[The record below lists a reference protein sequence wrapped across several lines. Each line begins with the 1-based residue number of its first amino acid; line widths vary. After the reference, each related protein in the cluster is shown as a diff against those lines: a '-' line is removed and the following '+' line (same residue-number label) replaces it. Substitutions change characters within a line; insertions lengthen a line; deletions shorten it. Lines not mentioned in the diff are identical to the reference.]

1 VPEFLLEVGTEELPA
16 LDAPVLAAALA
27 RTLEQGLEEARLPFQ
42 GTEVYWTPRRLA
54 VLVRGVPERQEDL
67 VEEVRG
73 PAVVVGLDADGNP
86 TEAALGFLRKYGAS
100 PGDLVRKKVGD
111 KEYLFLRVRTP
122 GRPTGE
128 VLAELVPR
136 AIRALPCRKTM
147 RWDSSGISFLRPIR
161 WLVCL
166 LGGEVLPVKLG
177 SLEAGRVTRGHR
189 FFGPKEV
196 ELASPADYVE
206 ALRSA
211 RVVVD
216 PDERAGMIREA
227 AAQVEAEHGVRA
239 LWTEELLGIIVGSLE
254 WPAPVLGEFPA
265 EFLDLPAPVIA
276 AVLHEEGKFV
286 PFARDGEPAPV
297 FLGFR
302 DGKEDERG
310 YVRQGYERVVKAR
323 LRDARFFFEN
333 DLKRPLAERVPDLR
347 GVVYEARLGTMWD
360 KVQRIRE
367 ICARLSRYLWAEA
380 ADREEFG
387 KLLDRAAF
395 LCKADLTTEMVKE
408 FPELEGVMGGI
419 YARRSGEPEEVARAI
434 EEHLLPRTRA
444 DELPETELGTA
455 LSLADK
461 LDTVTGAIM
470 IGEVPTGSRDP
481 YGIRRAANAMISLV
495 LRKGLVVDLF
505 DVIDAVAEF
514 YPRLPEGR
522 GPEEVKSFLIERLR
536 YILRDDH
543 RIPHDVVEA
552 VLAVPRGDF
561 SGLLERARALAS
573 LRGEASL
580 AEVAQLFERLRNI
593 TGDHTETSFDPELF
607 QQEEERELWRA
618 YLRAEGHVRRA
629 LEGRDYVG
637 ALKALLPLGEPI
649 HRYFERVFVMVE
661 DEGIRR
667 NRLSFLRAL
676 LSLFLEIGDL
686 SRLTT

>member
-27 RTLEQGLEEARLPFQ
+27 RTLEQGLKEARLPFQ
-42 GTEVYWTPRRLA
+42 GTEIYWTPRRLA
-54 VLVRGVPERQEDL
+54 VLVRGLPERQEDL

-73 PAVVVGLDADGNP
+73 PAVVVGLDPDGNP
-86 TEAALGFLRKYGAS
+86 TQAALGFLRKYGAS
-100 PGDLVRKKVGD
+100 PEDLVRKKVGE

-122 GRPTGE
+122 GKPTGE
-128 VLAELVPR
+128 ILTELIPP
-136 AIRALPCRKTM
+136 AIRSLPCRKTM
-147 RWDSSGISFLRPIR
+147 RWDSSGLSFLRPIR

-166 LGGEVLPVKLG
+166 LDGEVLPVRLG
-177 SLEAGRVTRGHR
+177 ALEAGRTTRGHR
-189 FFGPKEV
+189 FFGPGEV
-196 ELASPADYVE
+196 ELASPGQYVE
-206 ALRSA
+206 ALRAA
-211 RVVVD
+211 RVVAD
-216 PDERAGMIREA
+216 PAERAEMIREA
-227 AAQVEAEHGVRA
+227 AARVEAEHGVKA

-302 DGKEDERG
+302 DGKEDDRG
-310 YVRQGYERVVKAR
+310 HVRRGYERVVKAR

-347 GVVYEARLGTMWD
+347 GVVYEARLGTVWD

-367 ICARLSRYLWAEA
+367 ICAHLSRHLWMDAAE
-380 ADREEFG
+380 REKLE

-434 EEHLLPRTRA
+434 EEHLLPRTRS
-444 DELPETELGTA
+444 DELPKTVLGTA

-481 YGIRRAANAMISLV
+481 YGIRRAANALISLI
-495 LRKGLVVDLF
+495 LRKPLVVDLF

-514 YPRLPEGR
+514 YPRLPGGK
-522 GPEEVKSFLIERLR
+522 GPGEVKAFLVERLR
-536 YILRDDH
+536 HILRDDH
-543 RIPHDVVEA
+543 DIPHDVVEA

-561 SGLLERARALAS
+561 LGLLERARALAS
-573 LRGEASL
+573 LRGDAAL

-593 TGDHTETSFDPELF
+593 TGDHEETSFDPQRF

-629 LEGRDYVG
+629 LEGRDYVA

-686 SRLTT
+686 SKLTT